1 MNLTLL
7 ECNPVIIM
15 LKPVKS
21 IFRQMG
27 LGLAQQHAPEMSAT
41 IHKKEKRNKHFDLEA
56 TKAMMVTVKMDANKT
71 ETDIL

>member
-1 MNLTLL
+1 
-7 ECNPVIIM
+7 M

-41 IHKKEKRNKHFDLEA
+41 IHKKEKRNKHFDSKSINPALTAKE
-56 TKAMMVTVKMDANKT
+56 TGSNKSGS
-71 ETDIL
+71 DLI